1 MLAQWAAAGAPSG
14 DLAAVPAP
22 PAAIAQGWR
31 LGEPDLVVEMAEPF
45 TVPAGGDDVFRTF
58 VLPVDLGGARRR
70 WVKAV
75 EIVPGSARVVHHGT
89 LMADP
94 TDSSRRL
101 DAADA
106 TPGFDGMRTF
116 SRARAPDGHLVGWT
130 PGMAPSVGRDDLAW
144 ELAAGTDLVLELHL
158 VPSGREETLRARAG
172 LHFAAAPPPRR
183 PLAVRLG
190 LKTIDIPA
198 GEVAYREQ
206 DRFVLPAAVDVL
218 AVYPHAHYR
227 CRSMRATA
235 TLPDG
240 RVETLLDIRAWDFD
254 WQDQYRYRDPIR
266 LPAGTGIAMEYV
278 FDNSAANPR
287 NPQQPPRRVVYGPAA
302 SDEMGDLWL
311 QVVAVEDADAPRLS
325 RALEQ
330 RESESN
336 LAGWRAALARTP
348 DDATLHF
355 NLGSE
360 LVLTGE
366 LDAGI
371 AELERSVEL
380 DPAFGRAL
388 TNLGNAFVARAR
400 RSGGESARADLERAA
415 QQFERATSVSD
426 ATEAPDALFNL
437 ANTEAAL
444 GRFDDAHRSYDR
456 ALELRPAFHQ
466 ARLNK
471 ATTYARQERRGDA
484 IAEIERCLDADPTYV
499 AALWNLA
506 LLRGQEPAGM
516 AAALERVDR
525 ALAIEPASPAL
536 RMLRGDL
543 LLRLERFD
551 DATAAY
557 RAVIEVDPRSA
568 DAWAN
573 LGRSLARQ
581 GRVAEAEQAL
591 ARALE
596 IDARNAAALEVR
608 RELAR

>member
-1 MLAQWAAAGAPSG
+1 M
-14 DLAAVPAP
+14 
-22 PAAIAQGWR
+22 
-31 LGEPDLVVEMAEPF
+31 
-45 TVPAGGDDVFRTF
+45 
-58 VLPVDLGGARRR
+58 LPVDLGGARRR
-70 WVKAV
+70 WVRAV
-75 EIVPGSARVVHHGT
+75 EIIPGSARVVHHGT

-101 DAADA
+101 DAADP

-130 PGMAPSVGRDDLAW
+130 PGMAPSAGSDDLAW

-172 LHFAAAPPPRR
+172 LHFAAAPPARR
-183 PLAVRLG
+183 PLAIRLG

-198 GEVAYREQ
+198 GDAAYREQ

-266 LPAGTGIAMEYV
+266 LPAGTEIAMEYV

-287 NPQQPPRRVVYGPAA
+287 NPHQPPRRVVYGPAA

-311 QVVAVEDADAPRLS
+311 QVVAVEDTDAPRLS
-325 RALEQ
+325 RALER

-348 DDATLHF
+348 DDATLRF

-371 AELERSVEL
+371 AELERV
-380 DPAFGRAL
+380 GRARS
-388 TNLGNAFVARAR
+388 GARAR
-400 RSGGESARADLERAA
+400 S
-415 QQFERATSVSD
+415 
-426 ATEAPDALFNL
+426 
-437 ANTEAAL
+437 
-444 GRFDDAHRSYDR
+444 
-456 ALELRPAFHQ
+456 HQ
-466 ARLNK
+466 P
-471 ATTYARQERRGDA
+471 G
-484 IAEIERCLDADPTYV
+484 
-499 AALWNLA
+499 
-506 LLRGQEPAGM
+506 
-516 AAALERVDR
+516 ERVR
-525 ALAIEPASPAL
+525 
-536 RMLRGDL
+536 R
-543 LLRLERFD
+543 
-551 DATAAY
+551 
-557 RAVIEVDPRSA
+557 PRSTK
-568 DAWAN
+568 
-573 LGRSLARQ
+573 RR
-581 GRVAEAEQAL
+581 R
-591 ARALE
+591 
-596 IDARNAAALEVR
+596 VR
-608 RELAR
+608 RERTSSAPRSSSSARRR